1 MKTKTAVAIRPDAKI
16 VSEVWRALK
25 LDPNVPE
32 DCLDVRVRDGMVTLS
47 GAVDW
52 NTQRETAELCA
63 KRITGVHGVNNLITI
78 APKAAVTESW

>member
-1 MKTKTAVAIRPDAKI
+1 
-16 VSEVWRALK
+16 
-25 LDPNVPE
+25 
-32 DCLDVRVRDGMVTLS
+32 MVTLS

-63 KRITGVHGVNNLITI
+63 KRITGVHGVNNVITI